1 MKPTELQIGDW
12 VQSKIHNGKTLY
24 TRIVA
29 LDNRDKEKHIISSNR
44 WIEDYKFEPIPLTPE
59 ILEKNGFGKVYN
71 EDVIIYRKIYE
82 KKTIDIE
89 VGINYKINEDGG
101 FYLNRILHRLYYV
114 HQLQHALRL
123 CGLEE
128 LADSFKVESLM

>member
-12 VQSKIHNGKTLY
+12 VQSKAHNGKTLY

-59 ILEKNGFGKVYN
+59 IFVKNGWRFIEGTDYSTFPTQSKWINQVVPFKLRVDCDRY
-71 EDVIIYRKIYE
+71 VI
-82 KKTIDIE
+82 D
-89 VGINYKINEDGG
+89 
-101 FYLNRILHRLYYV
+101 NRFNIIFV
-114 HQLQHALRL
+114 HQLQQALRL

-128 LADSFKVESLM
+128 LADSIVI